1 MAPTEAHA
9 ISQRDWE
16 TFRRL
21 MADYRSGK
29 LGGKPPG
36 RKNFQPAGRPNIRV
50 ILLDDLEFG
59 ASVSAAVTEP
69 EQTNEVQRIEFLGT
83 VSGGTFALTFDEQTT
98 EAIDYDATA
107 TEVRSAL
114 EALSNINSGDVEVE
128 AYEGLYIVQFTGQ
141 YAGQDVPL
149 ISISSNSL
157 LGVYNT
163 IITANTIWE
172 DSGRTETVHGILPVG
187 NPTPLRSG
195 AAALAH
201 WYHGLGYAVHAA
213 ECRDLVWDPPY
224 SYA

>member
-1 MAPTEAHA
+1 MVPTDAHA
-9 ISQRDWE
+9 ISVSDWP

-21 MADYRSGK
+21 MADYRSGR

-36 RKNFQPAGRPNIRV
+36 QKHFQPAGRPNIRV

-69 EQTNEVQRIEFLGT
+69 EQSNEIQRIEFQGT
-83 VSGGTFALTFDEQTT
+83 VTGGTFKLTFDGETT
-98 EAIDYDATA
+98 EDIDYDATSG
-107 TEVRSAL
+107 EVRTAL
-114 EALSNINSGDVEVE
+114 EALSNINSGDVDVE
-128 AYEGLYIVQFTGQ
+128 AYEGLYVVQFTGQ

-149 ISISSNSL
+149 ISVESNSL

-172 DSGRTETVHGILPVG
+172 DSGRTETVYGILPVG
-187 NPTPLRSG
+187 SPTPLRSG
-195 AAALAH
+195 ATALAH

-213 ECRDLVWDPPY
+213 ECRDLDWDPPY
-224 SYA
+224 SY